1 MKRFLISIL
10 AGLMVLLSFADVAQA
25 RSLTA
30 DSSTVLAV
38 VQAEEDGIEQL
49 KTKLLPQIQNILT
62 PEQQKQF
69 AAVIVGGAS
78 MRKAFK
84 SLTLTAEQ
92 KTQLAMVLK
101 SIPKMEM
108 FTTMTPEQKRE
119 FFIEKKEIFKPTL
132 EEIAEY
138 KSEKEK

>member
-1 MKRFLISIL
+1 MKRCFISIL
-10 AGLMVLLSFADVAQA
+10 AGLMILLSFADVAQA

-30 DSSTVLAV
+30 TSSVVFAV

-49 KTKLLPQIQNILT
+49 KTKLVPQIQKILT

-69 AAVIVGGAS
+69 EAVLVGGAS

-92 KTQLAMVLK
+92 KTQIAMVLK

-119 FFIEKKEIFKPTL
+119 FFLKKNELFKPTL
-132 EEIAEY
+132 EEIDEY
-138 KSEKEK
+138 KSKKEK

>member
-1 MKRFLISIL
+1 MKRCFISIL

-30 DSSTVLAV
+30 VSLPVFAV
-38 VQAEEDGIEQL
+38 VQVEEDGMEQL
-49 KTKLLPQIQNILT
+49 KTKLLPQIQTILT

-69 AAVIVGGAS
+69 EAVIVGGAS

-84 SLTLTAEQ
+84 SLTLTAKQ

-119 FFIEKKEIFKPTL
+119 FFIKKKEVFKPTP

-138 KSEKEK
+138 KSKKEK